1 MYHDPLTLNK
11 YNQTSKI
18 FLIIVMRKHSHFL
31 TKILEAFL
39 TAYQMPLIK
48 IPNETSQEK
57 FNISQIIMKCHKC
70 LHRFPFK
77 SGRIPNESK
86 KQYCSNYF
94 SFLTCDQ
101 VLLKLTSFVCVC
113 LFPSYYPLW
122 QQNKKN
128 GKYFNKYMSTLNP
141 INFNDIVVKYH

>member
-1 MYHDPLTLNK
+1 
-11 YNQTSKI
+11 
-18 FLIIVMRKHSHFL
+18 MRKHSHFL

-48 IPNETSQEK
+48 IPMKLHKKSLIYLKLLWSVINVYIDFLLSLGGFQMKVRNNTLPNFIVSQRNLSQVEK
-57 FNISQIIMKCHKC
+57 HFIK
-70 LHRFPFK
+70 FF
-77 SGRIPNESK
+77 
-86 KQYCSNYF
+86 CSNYF
-94 SFLTCDQ
+94 SFLTCDR
-101 VLLKLTSFVCVC
+101 VLLKLTSLVCVR

>member
-18 FLIIVMRKHSHFL
+18 FLIIVMRKHSHFR

-57 FNISQIIMKCHKC
+57 FNIFQIVMKCHKC

-77 SGRIPNESK
+77 SGRIPNESE
-86 KQYCSNYF
+86 KQYTAKFYC
-94 SFLTCDQ
+94 Q
-101 VLLKLTSFVCVC
+101 PKKFVSSGGT
-113 LFPSYYPLW
+113 FY
-122 QQNKKN
+122 
-128 GKYFNKYMSTLNP
+128 
-141 INFNDIVVKYH
+141 